1 MSELPSA
8 NDPPSQPPPSEPGP
22 ADTELGWGALEA
34 VAGLLAV
41 LLALILGGSLVVA
54 LAGADG
60 LDSVLGLQ
68 AVLEVALIGVA
79 VGFAARS
86 AARPAAEALG
96 FSRPRPGW
104 LKLTALGFGAY
115 LACALLLSLVAGQPE
130 QTDIADQLGFDE
142 GLATAI
148 VAGVLIVLVAPL
160 CEEVFFRGFFFAGL
174 RRRLPFGAA
183 ALGSGLLFG
192 LIHLGDAN
200 LIAGAQLAILGV
212 ILAWLYEET
221 DSLWAPIALH
231 CFNNAVA
238 FTILVAG

>member
-1 MSELPSA
+1 MSE
-8 NDPPSQPPPSEPGP
+8 PPPQGDPEAAG
-22 ADTELGWGALEA
+22 TRIGWGALEA
-34 VAGLLAV
+34 VAGLFAV
-41 LLALILGGSLVVA
+41 VLALILGGSIVVA
-54 LAGADG
+54 LAGEDG

-68 AVLEVALIGVA
+68 AVLELALIGVA

-86 AARPAAEALG
+86 TARPAAEALG
-96 FSRPRPGW
+96 FSRPSSGW

-115 LACALLLSLVAGQPE
+115 LVCAIALSLIAGEPE

-142 GLATAI
+142 GLATAL

-231 CFNNAVA
+231 CFNNALA
-238 FTILVAG
+238 FTFLVAG

>member
-1 MSELPSA
+1 MPGSEDA
-8 NDPPSQPPPSEPGP
+8 RV
-22 ADTELGWGALEA
+22 GWGPLDAIAGVLA
-34 VAGLLAV
+34 VA
-41 LLALILGGSLVVA
+41 LALIFGGGLVVA
-54 LAGADG
+54 LAGEDG

-68 AVLEVALIGVA
+68 AVLELALIGVA
-79 VGFAARS
+79 VGFAAR
-86 AARPAAEALG
+86 RGTLPAAEALG
-96 FSRPRPGW
+96 FRRPRSDRSW
-104 LKLTALGFGAY
+104 LKLTLLGFGAY
-115 LACALLLSLVAGQPE
+115 LACALALALIAGEPE
-130 QTDIADQLGFDE
+130 QTDVADELGFDE
-142 GLATAI
+142 GLGTAV
-148 VAGVLIVLVAPL
+148 VAGALIVLVAPF

-231 CFNNAVA
+231 CFNNALA
-238 FTILVAG
+238 FTILVAT